1 MMRHFSTHLES
12 ANKSSFTL
20 HWSWSRSDFYLPAY
34 KKYHRKAK
42 HGSLRNEIQHLFV
55 DESDDAFVDLLATEK
70 RNGGQSN
77 GTEQVYI
84 VIWD

>member
-1 MMRHFSTHLES
+1 LEL
-12 ANKSSFTL
+12 KPKRFLSS
-20 HWSWSRSDFYLPAY
+20 RIYD
-34 KKYHRKAK
+34 RKAK
-42 HGSLRNEIQHLFV
+42 HGSLRNEIQHLCV